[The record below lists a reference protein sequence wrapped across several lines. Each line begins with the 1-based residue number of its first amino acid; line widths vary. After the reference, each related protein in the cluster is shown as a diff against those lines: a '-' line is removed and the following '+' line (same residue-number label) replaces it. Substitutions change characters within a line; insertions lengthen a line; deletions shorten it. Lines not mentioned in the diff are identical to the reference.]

1 MYVDFLPINSWLNP
15 SEAVSQTAF
24 FVPELLQEREQRQDR
39 ADDVENEVEPVELVH
54 NVTPSLSRG
63 EPTT

>member
-1 MYVDFLPINSWLNP
+1 M
-15 SEAVSQTAF
+15 
-24 FVPELLQEREQRQDR
+24 PELTVQEREQRQDR
-39 ADDVENEVEPVELVH
+39 ADEVEDEIEPVELVH